1 MCQKKNVKSILDEL
15 YAKIMNFDAILV
27 VLSNTKIMM
36 LKFLIVFLQQDSGA
50 MKNRGKELSQGSCAM
65 RRNGMGIGRT
75 RNRTRKAGA
84 MLNSEANVN
93 HNLMRNFQKK
103 KISAIL

>member
-1 MCQKKNVKSILDEL
+1 
-15 YAKIMNFDAILV
+15 
-27 VLSNTKIMM
+27 
-36 LKFLIVFLQQDSGA
+36 
-50 MKNRGKELSQGSCAM
+50 MKNRAKELSQGSCAM

-93 HNLMRNFQKK
+93 HNLMRNVQKK
-103 KISAIL
+103 KNYISNIMINHAKNIQLGDRFHNYVTIQ